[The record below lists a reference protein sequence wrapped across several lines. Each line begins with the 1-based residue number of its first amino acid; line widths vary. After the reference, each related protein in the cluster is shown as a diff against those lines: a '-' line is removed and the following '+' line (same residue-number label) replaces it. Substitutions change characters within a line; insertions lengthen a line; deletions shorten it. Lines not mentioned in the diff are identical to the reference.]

1 MEENHHGAQ
10 FHMWGQ
16 HSNACNLC
24 IVVKEILS
32 GIYLKS
38 LGPAM
43 DIFWAIDRK
52 TKGYVLKSRIFFVKN
67 CEDMKKW
74 LYIKITKN
82 Y

>member
-1 MEENHHGAQ
+1 
-10 FHMWGQ
+10 
-16 HSNACNLC
+16 
-24 IVVKEILS
+24 
-32 GIYLKS
+32 
-38 LGPAM
+38 M
-43 DIFWAIDRK
+43 DIFLAIDRK